1 MRLFEQMPKKYG
13 HCTYCGNVR
22 NLTVDHVV
30 PKSRTKQIIGNKL
43 LVCSWCNTNKWI
55 YSLHTWLLK
64 TPMEYLQHIYARRFL
79 CFTLDMIEEYYQLQR
94 KTANTTR
101 KKDLIK

>member
-13 HCTYCGNVR
+13 YCAYCGNVR

-30 PKSRTKQIIGNKL
+30 PKSCTKQIIGNKL

-64 TPMEYLQHIYARRFL
+64 TPMEYPQHISRRFL

-94 KTANTTR
+94 KTASTTR